1 MNLFLFWVFALVG
14 VVVLLL
20 RSRQCNVLKD
30 LNLSLGFRNR
40 HENVF
45 KDLAL
50 EQLPNIDFF
59 GLVENKILTIT

>member
-1 MNLFLFWVFALVG
+1 MISKIDICCFPAKNE
-14 VVVLLL
+14 
-20 RSRQCNVLKD
+20 QVLKD

-59 GLVENKILTIT
+59 GLLENKILTIT

>member
-14 VVVLLL
+14 GGGALIEEQTMQRIKRFKFVF
-20 RSRQCNVLKD
+20 
-30 LNLSLGFRNR
+30 GFRNR

-59 GLVENKILTIT
+59 GLLENKILTIT

>member
-1 MNLFLFWVFALVG
+1 M
-14 VVVLLL
+14 LLL

-30 LNLSLGFRNR
+30 LNLSFGFRNR

-59 GLVENKILTIT
+59 GLLENKILTIT